1 MSKIVLTFR
10 KAKFNYDNYGRYD
23 IKADSAFYLA
33 ASEYTKTGK
42 VAVKIKH
49 LAAAN
54 DFRKCKII
62 FEGPEA
68 QQAVYDFIK
77 LFGETITRIKM
88 R

>member
-10 KAKFNYDNYGRYD
+10 KAKFNYDNYGGYNT
-23 IKADSAFYLA
+23 KADSAFYLA

-42 VAVKIKH
+42 VTVRIKH
-49 LAAAN
+49 LAQAD

-62 FEGPEA
+62 FEGPGA
-68 QQAVYDFIK
+68 QQAVYAFIE
-77 LFGETITRIKM
+77 LFGRTITRIKM

>member
-10 KAKFNYDNYGRYD
+10 KAKFNYDNHGGYNTKGD
-23 IKADSAFYLA
+23 AAFYLV

-42 VAVKIKH
+42 VTVRIKH
-49 LAAAN
+49 LAEAD

-68 QQAVYDFIK
+68 QQAVYAFIE
-77 LFGETITRIKM
+77 LFGRTITRIKM